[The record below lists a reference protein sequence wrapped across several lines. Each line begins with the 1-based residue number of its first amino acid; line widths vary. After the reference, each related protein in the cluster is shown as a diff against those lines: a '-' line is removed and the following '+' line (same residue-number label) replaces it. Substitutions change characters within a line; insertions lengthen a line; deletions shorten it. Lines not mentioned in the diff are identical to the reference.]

1 MAEDNEGVRLLIKR
15 ILTKYG
21 YKIIE
26 AVDGEDAIEKFRRN
40 KGVDL
45 IIIDSVMPK
54 KNGREV
60 YNEIIKINPGIK
72 VLFTSG
78 YTRDVVLD
86 KGIEEKEFDFI
97 SKPVT
102 PKKLLYKLGEIL
114 DRK

>member
-1 MAEDNEGVRLLIKR
+1 MKKILL
-15 ILTKYG
+15 KYG

-26 AVDGEDAIEKFRRN
+26 AVDGEDAIDKFN
-40 KGVDL
+40 KNKKVDL
-45 IIIDSVMPK
+45 MIIDSVMPK

-60 YNEIIKINPGIK
+60 YNEIIKKNPDVK

-78 YTRDVVLD
+78 YTRDVVLN

-102 PKKLLYKLGEIL
+102 PKKLLYKLREIL